1 MELKWFLQK
10 LTKMKKAVIFTHN
23 LLAEN
28 FAKTAHGLLRGTSR
42 FNILAVIDNVH
53 GGKDA
58 GEVLDGKK
66 LDIPTF
72 KSISDYFENSNG
84 DAEVCIVGVAFPG
97 GILPEPCRDELISAM
112 KNGLSIISGLH
123 HYLSEDRQFKKIA
136 KEYNVELNDIR
147 KTKSISDL
155 HFWSGKILD
164 VKTPILA
171 VLGTDCAVGKRTTA
185 RFLLEACQNKNIKTE
200 IIYTGQTGWMQGY
213 KHGFIFD
220 ATPND
225 FVSGELER
233 AILECIDQSNPDLIL
248 LEGQSS
254 LRNPSGPAGSELI
267 LSGNVNGVILVHP
280 FGREYF
286 IDLEEF
292 EYKLPEIEKEIMLI
306 EAYGK
311 KVIGIALNEEN
322 SNLDILR
329 ENQKKLEDTL
339 KIPVSIPLS
348 EGVDKIVELIKK
360 EYIVE

>member
-1 MELKWFLQK
+1 M
-10 LTKMKKAVIFTHN
+10 
-23 LLAEN
+23 
-28 FAKTAHGLLRGTSR
+28 
-42 FNILAVIDNVH
+42 
-53 GGKDA
+53 DA
-58 GEVLDGKK
+58 
-66 LDIPTF
+66 
-72 KSISDYFENSNG
+72 
-84 DAEVCIVGVAFPG
+84 
-97 GILPEPCRDELISAM
+97 
-112 KNGLSIISGLH
+112 
-123 HYLSEDRQFKKIA
+123 
-136 KEYNVELNDIR
+136 
-147 KTKSISDL
+147 
-155 HFWSGKILD
+155 
-164 VKTPILA
+164 
-171 VLGTDCAVGKRTTA
+171 
-185 RFLLEACQNKNIKTE
+185 
-200 IIYTGQTGWMQGY
+200 GY

-286 IDLEEF
+286 VDLEEF

>member
-1 MELKWFLQK
+1 
-10 LTKMKKAVIFTHN
+10 MKKAVIFTHD

-164 VKTPILA
+164 VKTPLLA

-225 FVSGELER
+225 FVSGE
-233 AILECIDQSNPDLIL
+233 
-248 LEGQSS
+248 
-254 LRNPSGPAGSELI
+254 
-267 LSGNVNGVILVHP
+267 
-280 FGREYF
+280 
-286 IDLEEF
+286 
-292 EYKLPEIEKEIMLI
+292 IEKEIMLI

-348 EGVDKIVELIKK
+348 EGLDKIVELIKK
-360 EYIVE
+360 EYIIE

>member
-1 MELKWFLQK
+1 
-10 LTKMKKAVIFTHN
+10 MKKAVIFTHD

-97 GILPEPCRDELISAM
+97 GILPEPCRGELISAM

-185 RFLLEACQNKNIKTE
+185 RFLLEACQNKNINFDLHLH
-200 IIYTGQTGWMQGY
+200 IIS
-213 KHGFIFD
+213 
-220 ATPND
+220 P
-225 FVSGELER
+225 
-233 AILECIDQSNPDLIL
+233 SNFL
-248 LEGQSS
+248 LLG
-254 LRNPSGPAGSELI
+254 
-267 LSGNVNGVILVHP
+267 
-280 FGREYF
+280 
-286 IDLEEF
+286 
-292 EYKLPEIEKEIMLI
+292 ML
-306 EAYGK
+306 
-311 KVIGIALNEEN
+311 
-322 SNLDILR
+322 
-329 ENQKKLEDTL
+329 
-339 KIPVSIPLS
+339 
-348 EGVDKIVELIKK
+348 
-360 EYIVE
+360 

>member
-1 MELKWFLQK
+1 
-10 LTKMKKAVIFTHN
+10 MKKAVIFTHN

-28 FAKTAHGLLRGTSR
+28 FAKTAHGILRGTSR
-42 FNILAVIDNVH
+42 FDVLAVVDSVH

-58 GEVLDGKK
+58 GEVLDGKR

-72 KSISDYFENSNG
+72 KSISDYIENSNG
-84 DAEVCIVGVAFPG
+84 EAEVCIVGVAFPG
-97 GILPEPCRDELISAM
+97 GVLPEPCRAELISAM
-112 KNGLSIISGLH
+112 RNGLSIISGLH
-123 HYLSEDRQFKKIA
+123 HYLSEDDQFIKIA
-136 KEYNVELNDIR
+136 KQYNVALKDIR
-147 KTKSISDL
+147 KTKPISDL

-171 VLGTDCAVGKRTTA
+171 ILGTDCAVGKRTTA
-185 RFLLEACQNKNIKTE
+185 RFLMEACQDQNIKTE

-220 ATPND
+220 STPND

-233 AILECIDQSNPDLIL
+233 VILECVDQSNPDLIL

-280 FGREYF
+280 LGREF
-286 IDLEEF
+286 FVDLEEF

-306 EAYGK
+306 EAYDK
-311 KVIGIALNEEN
+311 KVIAVALNEEN

-329 ENQKKLEDTL
+329 ENQKKLEHIL

-348 EGVDKIVELIKK
+348 EGVDEIVELIKK
-360 EYIVE
+360 KYLLEQ